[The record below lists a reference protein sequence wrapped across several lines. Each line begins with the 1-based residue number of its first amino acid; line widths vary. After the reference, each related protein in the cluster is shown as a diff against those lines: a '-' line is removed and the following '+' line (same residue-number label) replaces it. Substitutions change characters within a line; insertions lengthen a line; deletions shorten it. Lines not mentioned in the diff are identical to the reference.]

1 MVFTMAQTT
10 AFFEAADQMG
20 MPADTREQLAN
31 EGIDSVSD
39 LSDFDKDTLTQV
51 ADNLRRPGGRIANPD
66 PNAPP
71 GATIAQPPFVFGA
84 KTQKRL
90 LAACDMVRYYEMIAR
105 ELSAS
110 NMRWDPVIK
119 NFTQQWKALKD
130 RKDGE
135 APEVPKITKTLS
147 IIKWTEAF
155 TDFLHRK
162 IGVRMV
168 PLAYVVREVVIP
180 LAPPPLATNLPYCEQ
195 HGSVEGELIARASH
209 AHPLFRDDNSA
220 VYYLL
225 EEATR
230 GTSYAPTIKPYQRKK
245 QGREAWRSLVNQYAG
260 EDKWQSELKR
270 QDELL
275 HNRQWKG
282 QSNFSL
288 EKFIAQHRNA
298 FVSMRQCAEHVTFQL
313 PNERTRVAYLLDAVQ
328 CNDPGLQAA
337 MAQVRTDSEAEGKMN
352 DFEATASYLL
362 QYDPVSKKRAAGT
375 KRGLSAISEVT
386 GEDSAD
392 ISSVSQGGR
401 PKTSVGKSGVE
412 FRYYKSPEYNLLSSE
427 QKSELKDY
435 RDNKGGTH
443 GRSPS
448 PRKSRNVSRDDSK
461 QKKWIASA
469 VEKQLAKTQGNQ
481 DDDSTETDFKSYI
494 MSLISDSKKANTTT
508 ATTASVTIPTPP
520 KVTLNSILRKVKSKR
535 V

>member
-1 MVFTMAQTT
+1 MVFTIAQTT
-10 AFFEAADQMG
+10 LFFEAQDQMG
-20 MPADTREQLAN
+20 IPADTRLQLAN
-31 EGIDSVSD
+31 EGIQAVSD
-39 LSDFDKDTLTQV
+39 LSDFYKDTLTQV

-66 PNAPP
+66 PNAPL

-84 KTQKRL
+84 KAQQRL
-90 LAACDMVRYYEMIAR
+90 LAACDMVRYYEMIDR

-110 NMRWDPVIK
+110 NMRWEPVIK

-135 APEVPKITKTLS
+135 APEVPKISKTLS

-168 PLAYVVREVVIP
+168 PLAYVVREVVVP
-180 LAPPPLATNLPYCEQ
+180 LQPPPPLATNLPYSDQ
-195 HGSVEGELIARASH
+195 HGSVEGELTARASH
-209 AHPLFRDDNSA
+209 GHPLYRDDNSA

-230 GTSYAPTIKPYQRKK
+230 GTSYAPTIKPYQRTKN
-245 QGREAWRSLVNQYAG
+245 GREAWRSLVNQYAG

-313 PNERTRVAYLLDAVQ
+313 PNERTRVSYLLDAIQ

-337 MAQVRTDSEAEGKMN
+337 MAQVRTDSDANGRMN

-362 QYDPVSKKRAAGT
+362 PYDPVSKKRAAGA
-375 KRGLSAISEVT
+375 KRGLSSISDLT
-386 GEDSAD
+386 GEDNAD
-392 ISSVSQGGR
+392 ISSVSQAGR
-401 PKTSVGKSGVE
+401 NKPSIGKSGVE
-412 FRYYKSPEYNLLSSE
+412 FRYYKSPEYNLLSTP
-427 QKSELKDY
+427 QKAELKEF
-435 RDNKGGTH
+435 RDNKKANS
-443 GRSPS
+443 GRQGPAK
-448 PRKSRNVSRDDSK
+448 KSRNGTSDENK
-461 QKKWIASA
+461 HKKWIASA
-469 VEKQLAKTQGNQ
+469 VEKQLAKTQNNQ
-481 DDDSTETDFKSYI
+481 DDDNTEADFKSYI
-494 MSLISDSKKANTTT
+494 MSLMSEAKQPAPAA
-508 ATTASVTIPTPP
+508 ATTASVTTQMK
-520 KVTLNSILRKVKSKR
+520 KVTLNSILRKVKPKQS
-535 V
+535 

>member
-1 MVFTMAQTT
+1 MVFTNGQTT
-10 AFFEAADQMG
+10 SFFEAIDQMG
-20 MPADTREQLAN
+20 IPEDTRIQLGK
-31 EGIDSVSD
+31 EGIDAVSD

-71 GATIAQPPFVFGA
+71 GATIAQPPFMFGA
-84 KTQKRL
+84 KSQKRL
-90 LAACDMVRYYEMIAR
+90 LAACDMVRYYEMIDR

-119 NFTQQWKALKD
+119 NFSQQWKALKD

-135 APEVPKITKTLS
+135 APVVPKISKTLS

-168 PLAYVVREVVIP
+168 PLAYVVREVVDP
-180 LAPPPLATNLPYCEQ
+180 PAPPPLATNLPHSTE

-209 AHPLFRDDNSA
+209 THPLFRDDNSA

-230 GTSYAPTIKPYQRKK
+230 GTSYAPTIKPYQRSKH
-245 QGREAWRSLVNQYAG
+245 GRDAWRSLVNQYAR
-260 EDKWQSELKR
+260 EDKWQSELKY
-270 QDELL
+270 QDDLL

-313 PNERTRVAYLLDAVQ
+313 PNERTRVSYLLDSIQ

-337 MAQVRTDSEAEGKMN
+337 MAQVRTDSGENGKLN

-362 QYDPVSKKRAAGT
+362 QYDPVSKKRATGA
-375 KRGLSAISEVT
+375 KRGLSAISDVT
-386 GEDSAD
+386 GEDNAD
-392 ISSVSQGGR
+392 ISSVSHGGR
-401 PKTSVGKSGVE
+401 AKTSVGKTGVE
-412 FRYYKSPEYNLLSSE
+412 FRYYKAAEYNNLSSE
-427 QKSELKDY
+427 QKGELKEY
-435 RDNKGGTH
+435 RDNKPGAS
-443 GRSPS
+443 GRSGS
-448 PRKSRNVSRDDSK
+448 NKKARTSSK
-461 QKKWIASA
+461 DESKHKKWIASA
-469 VEKQLAKTQGNQ
+469 VEKQLAKTRGTQ

-494 MSLISDSKKANTTT
+494 MSLLSESKKPDTTT
-508 ATTASVTIPTPP
+508 ATTASVTTPVTK
-520 KVTLNSILRKVKSKR
+520 KVTLNSILRKVKQKTS
-535 V
+535 